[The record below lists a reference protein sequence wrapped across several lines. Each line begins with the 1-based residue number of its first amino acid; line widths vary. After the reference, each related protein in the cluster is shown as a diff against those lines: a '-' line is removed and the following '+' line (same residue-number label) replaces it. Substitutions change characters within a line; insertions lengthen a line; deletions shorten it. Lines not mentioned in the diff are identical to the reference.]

1 MKPSPGQP
9 HPRFPGTR
17 PLPRGVRHPSG
28 VLAEVGQ
35 HGSGLSSSPLDFLP
49 AHPELVACG
58 VPLPWLGTHASC
70 PVAERGGHHH
80 EALAHPGGGSRG
92 THSHTPRDPMGSR
105 LPRTPT
111 SSAAARS
118 QCAWTSSL
126 LITVRRAARA
136 QRFSAPRFLL
146 FMRHQL
152 QALSCRP
159 LSDSFANLQSDVRS

>member
-80 EALAHPGGGSRG
+80 EALAHPGGGG
-92 THSHTPRDPMGSR
+92 GGDALTHAQRPDGLSPPPH
-105 LPRTPT
+105 T